1 MRRVWRWGVGLLA
14 LITVSGHCLADS
26 GAIAISQ
33 VKGKVLVNSGNGYAA
48 ARTGMPV
55 NEGDSVM
62 VGVAGS
68 ATVVYAESGCE
79 LALKPASLTTISALN
94 PCDLK
99 IIPASS
105 GASSL
110 AASPY
115 TWIALGG
122 AVLVGVVTYKIA
134 TFKEDNPK
142 LPVSV
147 R

>member
-1 MRRVWRWGVGLLA
+1 MRQVWRWTVGLLA
-14 LITVSGHCLADS
+14 LISVSGHCLADS
-26 GAIAISQ
+26 GVIAISQ
-33 VKGKVLVNSGNGYAA
+33 VRGKVLVNSGDGYVA
-48 ARTGMPV
+48 ARAGMPV

-62 VGVAGS
+62 VGVEGA
-68 ATVVYAESGCE
+68 ATIVYGESGCE

-99 IIPASS
+99 IIPASN

-122 AVLVGVVTYKIA
+122 AVLVGVVVYKIA
-134 TFKEDNPK
+134 TFKEDDPK
-142 LPVSV
+142 PAVSV